1 MPYNIDWSVPQRQ
14 SKSAI
19 FIAVVNA
26 IKDLLKFAWP
36 IVLIYL
42 FRGKSS
48 SVDYKEIIFLSL
60 PILAIANA
68 TISFLLFRFHIT
80 EENLHI
86 RSGFLFK
93 KNISLPLE
101 KIQAV
106 HIDQHW
112 MHQLFNVV
120 KVSFDSSGSEK
131 MEVKIIA
138 IDRYRGEAL
147 REYILGVAPETITKE
162 GVVTQP
168 EDNTIIRLNNN
179 DLWKLSISAN
189 HIRALLI
196 LLAFLFSTYQNFMQ
210 MGGDEARGAWKW
222 LKTFAGSHVVNTAI
236 ILFIAAMVLALL
248 VSTVRVVLKYY
259 QFRISRS
266 GKGYHI
272 RSGLIELKEKLVPFN
287 KVQYISWN
295 ANWLRKQM
303 NLYLLQF
310 HTTGANK
317 DVADKQEIKV
327 PITQTTFI
335 EELSRFY
342 HPLMPREE
350 FTTIRINPLYI
361 FRKTLLVGVLPA
373 FAISGVGYWLWNE
386 YAFLALLLIPL
397 TLFQCWLFQ
406 KKFSLHANEE
416 ALQLTKGVYGITGI
430 ILQWHKIQKV
440 CLQQSIYEES
450 KNLATVKL
458 HTAGGIITIPYI
470 LKKDALRICN
480 FALYKV
486 ESANKPWL

>member
-42 FRGKSS
+42 FRGKGS
-48 SVDYKEIIFLSL
+48 SVGYGEIAFLLL
-60 PILAIANA
+60 PIAAIVNA
-68 TISFLLFRFHIT
+68 TISFLLFRFYIV
-80 EENLHI
+80 EGNLHI

-93 KNISLPLE
+93 KNITLPLE

-106 HIDQHW
+106 HIDQNW

-147 REYILGVAPETITKE
+147 REYILGVKPETANGMEAATE
-162 GVVTQP
+162 P

-179 DLWKLSISAN
+179 DLWKLSVSAN

-196 LLAFLFSTYQNFMQ
+196 LLAFLFTTFQNFTQ
-210 MGGDEARGAWKW
+210 VAGDEARGAWKW
-222 LKTFAGSHVVNTAI
+222 LKTFAGSHIVNTAI
-236 ILFIAAMVLALL
+236 FLFIAAMVLALL
-248 VSTVRVVLKYY
+248 VSTARVVLKYY
-259 QFRISRS
+259 RFCISRS
-266 GKGYHI
+266 EKGYHI

-295 ANWLRKQM
+295 ANWLRRQM
-303 NLYLLQF
+303 NLYLLQL
-310 HTTGANK
+310 HTSGANK

-327 PITQTTFI
+327 PITQIPYI
-335 EELSRFY
+335 EQLSQFY
-342 HPLMPREE
+342 HPLLPREE
-350 FTTIRINPLYI
+350 FTTIRVSRLYI
-361 FRKTLLVGVLPA
+361 LRKTLLAGVLPA
-373 FAISGVGYWLWNE
+373 VAIGSVGYFFWKE
-386 YAFLALLLIPL
+386 YAFLALLIIPV

-406 KKFSLHANEE
+406 KKFSVHANEE
-416 ALQLTKGVYGITGI
+416 ALQLTKGVYGVTGI
-430 ILQWHKIQKV
+430 ILLWQKIQKV
-440 CLQQSIYEES
+440 CWQQSIYEES

-470 LKKDALRICN
+470 LEKDALRICN

-486 ESANKPWL
+486 ESSVKPW